1 MAFPIPDSI
10 TSLEF
15 IHVSNN
21 LITTSLSGYE
31 QRAQV
36 DIPRWQIIAN
46 LENLSDANRRTL
58 QAFVAEQGGTLQSF
72 DMPLPGGLGDSSAG
86 YTNTLTTTT
95 GGSVGDASISVQATV
110 NNTVILKAGDLIKFT
125 GKAKTYAVKADVT
138 TNGSGVATI
147 TFAPNLLDT
156 ITSSTVVIH
165 QDVQPTM
172 RFNTETLSHVLDPSL
187 YGSYQ
192 LNMIEVFR

>member
-1 MAFPIPDSI
+1 MAFPLTNSI
-10 TSLEF
+10 TTLEF
-15 IHVSNN
+15 IQVSNN
-21 LITTSLSGYE
+21 LIVTSLSGYE

-46 LENLSDANRRTL
+46 LENLDDEDRRKL
-58 QAFVAEQGGTLQSF
+58 QGFVSEQGGTLQSF

-95 GGSVGDASISVQATV
+95 GGSVGDASITAQATV
-110 NNTVILKAGDLIKFT
+110 NSTLILKAGDLIKFT

-147 TFAPNLLDT
+147 TFSPNLLDD
-156 ITSSTVVIH
+156 ISTSTAIIH
-165 QDVQPTM
+165 RNVQPTM
-172 RFNTETLSHVLDPSL
+172 RFNTDTISHVLDPNL

-192 LNMIEVFR
+192 INMLEVFR